1 MMPNSENQRTTRKM
15 KSNTRYRR
23 KKTLMQKTLMPKIIL
38 LALGFLPLLS
48 ADECGY
54 HASLVGKEDFY
65 LTQPFQKNISIDLQD
80 YFSTFD
86 EITAYKDLFVK
97 QFSNYSTN
105 ARLDSLEPYP
115 LIPFTEDQNLIH
127 IKEEIPSFRASRE
140 CSLRNAQL
148 VRITNLTKDKIKQ
161 VLIDHGIPYVPFLG
175 IGYQSS
181 VYTPNQGFEFF
192 DTPPS
197 GSKTILKLHELSL
210 PFLDMQGNIA
220 YPPTTDT
227 SSTPTIGTTT
237 ISPVGKRSVTTF
249 SPEDNDV
256 YKSQVLCAKTNNP
269 WDLLRNRDSWFKL
282 YNKVSKTLNTLS
294 KAIPKFGSVR
304 NTLKTLPSKANS
316 VLNLIKI
323 QAPTY
328 LKNIAKVLKT
338 FSTSSPWEKAN
349 FSVLDTFK
357 NLIKDVK
364 KTVSTLGRS
373 KGMLTMTEGNPSF
386 IISDVDESNWLGKL
400 NLDEDVFGIAGPI
413 LVEPVGHSIQAS
425 KVVSRPTIQPIV
437 NNGREDSLSNANVE
451 IDNYVVN
458 LNLKIYDRIND
469 KLSKYLVRPNIIKN
483 KVTTATHVVRTKKSS
498 YALIRQ
504 PSLTNCFR
512 KEEEAYPI
520 CHSLDFQKDL
530 GLDNFN
536 KAKSIS
542 CGNSLFSKDYDPKF
556 LECPLADAPETTLAY
571 RAHCTLQEESSDDIV
586 DNNMAAIVSSTKPIS
601 LRLMCDDVSKM
612 DAKSFE
618 VSNFPIQI
626 STPCEV
632 QEIKEDTSVTLL
644 PQLNKDFVQNQFS
657 TEILTQTPN
666 IVKPSFNFPWQHP
679 AAMPI
684 TIALSIS
691 IPILVITIFATALTC
706 ILTKTPFCKPK
717 LKRKP
722 SLNEI
727 PLEDIKPVEVER
739 FLEEYALTRGLPDY
753 TRLSNLLNRTSR
765 PSSRRNSFSRQYP

>member
-1 MMPNSENQRTTRKM
+1 
-15 KSNTRYRR
+15 
-23 KKTLMQKTLMPKIIL
+23 
-38 LALGFLPLLS
+38 
-48 ADECGY
+48 
-54 HASLVGKEDFY
+54 
-65 LTQPFQKNISIDLQD
+65 
-80 YFSTFD
+80 
-86 EITAYKDLFVK
+86 
-97 QFSNYSTN
+97 
-105 ARLDSLEPYP
+105 
-115 LIPFTEDQNLIH
+115 
-127 IKEEIPSFRASRE
+127 
-140 CSLRNAQL
+140 
-148 VRITNLTKDKIKQ
+148 
-161 VLIDHGIPYVPFLG
+161 
-175 IGYQSS
+175 
-181 VYTPNQGFEFF
+181 
-192 DTPPS
+192 
-197 GSKTILKLHELSL
+197 
-210 PFLDMQGNIA
+210 
-220 YPPTTDT
+220 
-227 SSTPTIGTTT
+227 
-237 ISPVGKRSVTTF
+237 
-249 SPEDNDV
+249 
-256 YKSQVLCAKTNNP
+256 
-269 WDLLRNRDSWFKL
+269 
-282 YNKVSKTLNTLS
+282 
-294 KAIPKFGSVR
+294 
-304 NTLKTLPSKANS
+304 
-316 VLNLIKI
+316 
-323 QAPTY
+323 
-328 LKNIAKVLKT
+328 
-338 FSTSSPWEKAN
+338 
-349 FSVLDTFK
+349 
-357 NLIKDVK
+357 
-364 KTVSTLGRS
+364 
-373 KGMLTMTEGNPSF
+373 
-386 IISDVDESNWLGKL
+386 
-400 NLDEDVFGIAGPI
+400 
-413 LVEPVGHSIQAS
+413 VGHSIQAS
-425 KVVSRPTIQPIV
+425 KVVSRPTIQSIVV

-666 IVKPSFNFPWQHP
+666 IVKPS
-679 AAMPI
+679 
-684 TIALSIS
+684 S
-691 IPILVITIFATALTC
+691 LTC